1 MANLNAFL
9 RPNPLT
15 EDKNDYVAVP
25 QAHGSF
31 NTTDIVNE
39 LLKEGMEIKP
49 ETAIDIISRFN
60 RKSAEKVVEGY
71 NVNTGLVY
79 MRPVIKGV
87 FYNTAWDAQ
96 KHSVYVAMN
105 QGNDLRKAIAETTV
119 SILGT
124 QSEPIAIY
132 GITDTT
138 TGKTDGTLTVG
149 RNAEIK
155 GTYLKIA
162 GDNEANGILFRN
174 IETKAEVKLQPADI
188 VLNEPSRL
196 LILVPIALTA
206 GTYELE
212 VTTQYCGGGNTLKQP
227 RTTQMDSPVTI
238 A

>member
-1 MANLNAFL
+1 MPNLNAWL

-15 EDKNDYVAVP
+15 EDKSDYVAVP
-25 QAHGSF
+25 QTHGSL
-31 NTTDIVNE
+31 NVADIVSD
-39 LLKEGMEIKP
+39 LQKEGMEIKT
-49 ETAIDIISRFN
+49 ETAIDIITRFN
-60 RKSAEKVVEGY
+60 RKAAERVVEGY
-71 NVNTGLVY
+71 NVNAGLVY

-105 QGNDLRKAIAETTV
+105 QGNDLRKAISETSIT
-119 SILGT
+119 ILGT

-138 TGKTDGTLTVG
+138 TGKTDGTLTPG

-155 GTYLKIA
+155 GSYLKIA
-162 GDNEANGILFRN
+162 GDNEANGVVFRN
-174 IETKAEVKLQPADI
+174 IETKKETKLQAGDI

-196 LILVPIALTA
+196 LIFVPSTLTA

-212 VTTQYCGGGNTLKQP
+212 VTTQYSGGGTILKQP
-227 RTTQMDSPVTI
+227 RSIQLEMPITI